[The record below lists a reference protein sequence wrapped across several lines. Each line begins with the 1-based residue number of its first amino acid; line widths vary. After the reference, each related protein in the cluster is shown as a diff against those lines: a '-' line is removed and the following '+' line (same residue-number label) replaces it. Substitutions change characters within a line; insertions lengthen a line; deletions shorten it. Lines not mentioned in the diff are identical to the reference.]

1 MILRLGSG
9 EAAAWGCGTKAA
21 LLDRASREGLPVP
34 SGVIVPHEALSEA
47 LGRGLARIV
56 GLSGP
61 RSLAIPAPAVLIRFL
76 GLDTLSGRLAVRSAF
91 SAEDRDK
98 ESLAGLFASG
108 LFVDARAPAAVAA
121 ALAGVWASAFR
132 QPGRFRRDVIV
143 QAMVDAGQAG
153 IAFTEREF
161 EDDLVN
167 ATEGTAERLVA
178 GQVTGESFLL
188 PKIRRGERPTENDA
202 ARTRLQGLLR
212 GVRRVFGEG
221 DWDVEWADDGR
232 ETWLV
237 QVRPV
242 TRPTRRN
249 EVFTFANQ
257 REILPDP
264 PSRFM
269 TSLIADS
276 AGGLFAYYRRFDR
289 ALPAR
294 RPFIEVFRGRPF
306 INLSLLTEMMRRW
319 GLPTRL
325 VTASI
330 GGAADR
336 EFGLQPLRLLRSL
349 PVLVRL
355 ALAQLG
361 AAASARRAG
370 REILART
377 ESPPRHL
384 AEAVDVLAWLY
395 AALVAEMFSLTA
407 AMSGPLAILR
417 RCGVLAEAA
426 SRWRSDGTEMIDG
439 LAVLHA
445 RAGASPALR
454 RALESGEAPADPDF
468 RRAFSE
474 WIARFGHRGVYE
486 SDIARPRYREAQA
499 PLLRSLASPSLE
511 PHQPR
516 PWSLRA
522 VLLAPVAWQAARSL
536 RARERLLST
545 AMVGFERLRAALL
558 ARAGALAAAFVLP
571 EPEALFQLSVE
582 EVLRLESGFRP
593 DKAFW
598 GERRGEIESLRVYDF
613 PDLFHRFDDLEVF
626 RAHRESGSV
635 PVRLRGIALT
645 TGKRRGRAWV
655 ISEPSVDP
663 PYGWRPE
670 ETILVAR
677 AVDAGWIPTFAL
689 VGGVVVEMGGD
700 LSHGSIV
707 LREMGLPAVTNVRGA
722 SHALRTGDHVLVS
735 ADDGLVERLGL
746 GSP

>member
-34 SGVIVPHEALSEA
+34 SGVIVPHEAFSEA
-47 LGRGLARIV
+47 LGQGLARVV
-56 GLSGP
+56 GLGGP
-61 RSLAIPAPAVLIRFL
+61 RSLVVPAPAALVAFL

-91 SAEDRDK
+91 SAEDRER

-108 LFVDARAPAAVAA
+108 LFVDGRAPAAVAA

-132 QPGRFRRDVIV
+132 RPGRFRRDVIV

-153 IAFTEREF
+153 IAFTELEF

-188 PKIRRGERPTENDA
+188 PKIRPGEGATETDETRA
-202 ARTRLQGLLR
+202 RLQILLR

-232 ETWLV
+232 ATWLV

-264 PSRFM
+264 PSPFM
-269 TSLIADS
+269 TSLIAAC

-306 INLSLLTEMMRRW
+306 INFSLLSDMMRRW

-325 VTASI
+325 VTDSI
-330 GGAADR
+330 GGEAERD
-336 EFGLQPLRLLRSL
+336 FGPKPLRLLKSL
-349 PVLVRL
+349 PVLARL
-355 ALAQLG
+355 GLAQLE
-361 AAASARRAG
+361 AVASARRRA
-370 REILART
+370 RDILART
-377 ESPPRHL
+377 ESPPGHL
-384 AEAVDVLAWLY
+384 TDAVDVLTWLY
-395 AALVAEMFSLTA
+395 PALVTEMFSLTV
-407 AMSGPLAILR
+407 AMSAPLAILR
-417 RCGVLAEAA
+417 RFGVLAEVAG
-426 SRWRSDGTEMIDG
+426 RWRSDATEMREG
-439 LAVLHA
+439 LAALHA
-445 RAGASPALR
+445 RAASSPELRPALER
-454 RALESGEAPADPDF
+454 GELPDDAGL
-468 RRAFSE
+468 RRAFSD

-499 PLLRSLASPSLE
+499 PLLRSLASRSAP
-511 PHQPR
+511 PHHAR
-516 PWSLRA
+516 PWSARA
-522 VLLAPVAWQAARSL
+522 VLLLPVAWQAARAL
-536 RARERLLST
+536 RAREQLLST
-545 AMVGFERLRAALL
+545 AMVGFERVRGALL
-558 ARAGALAAAFVLP
+558 ARARALAGAGALP
-571 EPEALFQLSVE
+571 EPEAVFALTVDE
-582 EVLRLESGFRP
+582 ARRLESGLRP
-593 DKAFW
+593 DPAFW
-598 GERRGEIESLRVYDF
+598 AERRREIESLRAYDF
-613 PDLFHRFDDLEVF
+613 PDLFHRFDDLEAF
-626 RAHRESGSV
+626 RAHRESEPP

-645 TGKRRGRAWV
+645 TGRQRGRAWV
-655 ISEPSVDP
+655 ITEPSVEP
-663 PYGWRPE
+663 PPGWRPE

-689 VGGVVVEMGGD
+689 VGGVVIETGGD

-707 LREMGLPAVTNVRGA
+707 LRELGLPAVTNVRGA
-722 SHALRTGDHVLVS
+722 SHALRTGDHLLLS
-735 ADDGLVERLGL
+735 ADDGLVVRLEA
-746 GSP
+746 SS

>member
-56 GLSGP
+56 GHSGP
-61 RSLAIPAPAVLIRFL
+61 RSLAIPAPATLVGFL

-188 PKIRRGERPTENDA
+188 PKLRRGERPTEADGTRA
-202 ARTRLQGLLR
+202 RLQALLR

-249 EVFTFANQ
+249 EIFTFANQ

-269 TSLIADS
+269 TSLIGAC

-294 RPFIEVFRGRPF
+294 RSFIEVFRGRPF

-325 VTASI
+325 VTDSI

-336 EFGLQPLRLLRSL
+336 DFDPQPLRLLRSA

-355 ALAQLG
+355 SLAQLG
-361 AAASARRAG
+361 ATASARRAG
-370 REILART
+370 RDILART
-377 ESPPRHL
+377 ASPPPHL
-384 AEAVDVLAWLY
+384 SQAVDVLAWLY

-417 RCGVLAEAA
+417 RFGVLAEVA
-426 SRWRSDGTEMIDG
+426 SRWRSEATEMVDG
-439 LAVLHA
+439 LAALHA
-445 RAGASPALR
+445 RVVASPALR
-454 RALESGEAPADPDF
+454 PVLEQGEHPDDPGF
-468 RRAFSE
+468 ARAFSD
-474 WIARFGHRGVYE
+474 WIARFGHRGTYE
-486 SDIARPRYREAQA
+486 SDIARPRYRDTPG
-499 PLLRSLASPSLE
+499 PLLRSLASPSVE
-511 PHQPR
+511 PRR
-516 PWSLRA
+516 PQRWSFRA
-522 VLLAPVAWQAARSL
+522 VLLAPVVWQATRTVSS
-536 RARERLLST
+536 REQLLST
-545 AMVGFERLRAALL
+545 AMTGFDRLRGALL
-558 ARAGALAAAFVLP
+558 ARATALAKDGALP

-582 EVLRLESGFRP
+582 EVLGLESGFRP
-593 DKAFW
+593 DEAFW
-598 GERRGEIESLRVYDF
+598 RERRGETELLRAYDF
-613 PDLFHRFDDLEVF
+613 PDLFHRFDDLEAF
-626 RAHRESGSV
+626 RARRESGIS

-645 TGKRRGRAWV
+645 TGRRRGRAWV

-663 PYGWRPE
+663 PPGWRPE

-722 SHALRTGDHVLVS
+722 SHALRTGDHVLLS
-735 ADDGLVERLGL
+735 ADDGLVERLVT
-746 GSP
+746 